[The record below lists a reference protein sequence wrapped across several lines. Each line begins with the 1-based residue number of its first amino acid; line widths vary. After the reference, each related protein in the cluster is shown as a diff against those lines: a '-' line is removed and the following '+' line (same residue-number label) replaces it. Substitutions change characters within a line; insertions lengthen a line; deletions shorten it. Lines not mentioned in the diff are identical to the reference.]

1 MDQNFCIEKLRFYI
15 TKHHNYSFMNNRIMK
30 ELQGVGC
37 SRDVK
42 LFEGSDSNVKALQTT
57 GPLKSHALSVL
68 RKWII
73 SMILKDKVVPDPKI
87 SDYWVSFYQE
97 GDHTVPHHHLPT
109 LYAFNYFIKTP
120 KGSSPLI
127 FSTSNTIIEP
137 EEGKLLIFPSNLI
150 HHVPP
155 NNCNERIVFS
165 GNIIDNTTINPE
177 DWMRG
182 ITKFQ

>member
-1 MDQNFCIEKLRFYI
+1 
-15 TKHHNYSFMNNRIMK
+15 
-30 ELQGVGC
+30 
-37 SRDVK
+37 
-42 LFEGSDSNVKALQTT
+42 
-57 GPLKSHALSVL
+57 
-68 RKWII
+68 
-73 SMILKDKVVPDPKI
+73 MILKDKVVPDPKI

-127 FSTSNTIIEP
+127 FSSSNTIIEP